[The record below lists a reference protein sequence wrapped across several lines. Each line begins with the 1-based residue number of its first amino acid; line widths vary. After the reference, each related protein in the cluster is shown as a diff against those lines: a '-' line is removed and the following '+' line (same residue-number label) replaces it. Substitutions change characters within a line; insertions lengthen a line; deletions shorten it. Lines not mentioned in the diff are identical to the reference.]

1 MMHYSGLFFDDT
13 KNGTGNRT
21 SLFVSGCDIHC
32 PGCFNKQAW
41 DFNAGKLFTN
51 ETKKEILD
59 SLDKPYTKGLS
70 ILGGDPISNIKRRDM
85 TLINLVQEA
94 KTYYPNKTIFVWTG
108 YKYEDIINDD
118 LVKAFLHCIDML
130 RDGEFIQELKDVT
143 QYLEGSSNQR
153 YIDVQQSLLYGK
165 VIDNYFKL

>member
-1 MMHYSGLFFDDT
+1 MF
-13 KNGTGNRT
+13 
-21 SLFVSGCDIHC
+21 I
-32 PGCFNKQAW
+32 
-41 DFNAGKLFTN
+41 
-51 ETKKEILD
+51 
-59 SLDKPYTKGLS
+59 DK
-70 ILGGDPISNIKRRDM
+70 
-85 TLINLVQEA
+85 TLINLVQEI
-94 KTYYPNKTIFVWTG
+94 KTYFPNKTIFVWTG

-153 YIDVQQSLLYGK
+153 YIDVQQSLLRGK